1 MKHIVIIG
9 NGISGITTAR
19 HIRKLSDHKI
29 TVISSET
36 KYFFSRTALM
46 YIYMGHMT
54 YENTKPYEDSFWKK
68 NRIDLLNDHVL
79 SVKTKAKTL
88 TLQSGNSLTYDI
100 LVIASGSKSNMFG
113 WPGQELKGVQGLYSF
128 QDLERMEQATR
139 GIDRAVVVGG
149 GLIGIEM
156 VEMLLSRKIA
166 VTLLVREPEFWSN
179 VLPLQEAAM
188 ISRHVRSHHVELKL
202 ETELKEILS
211 DSKGCVQSIVT
222 NRNENIPCQFVGLTV
237 GVSPAIDFL
246 KDSGIETRR
255 GVLVNEFLETNVPDV
270 YALGDCVERTY
281 DLPNRKNIEQVWY
294 TGRMMGEVLGQTLC
308 GNKSKYEPGP
318 WFNSAKFFD
327 IEYQTYGNV
336 GNNLKSAEDEFYWEH
351 ASGLKS
357 MHFVWNKHTQQFLGV
372 NSFGIRLRHECF
384 DQWLRDNQSIQFV
397 INHLKEANFDP
408 EFFDRHE
415 DDIGKQFFQTF
426 PDLNVSTTLTSTP

>member
-1 MKHIVIIG
+1 MIIG

-100 LVIASGSKSNMFG
+100 LVIASGSKSNTFG

-294 TGRMMGEVLGQTLC
+294 TGRMMGEVLAQTLC

-327 IEYQTYGNV
+327 IEYQTYGKV
-336 GNNLKSAEDEFYWEH
+336 GNKLKSTEDEFYWEH

-357 MHFVWNKHTQQFLGV
+357 MHFIWNKLTKQFLGV

-384 DQWLRDNQSIQFV
+384 DHWLRDNQSIQFV

-415 DDIGKQFFQTF
+415 DSIVKQFFQTF
-426 PDLNVSTTLTSTP
+426 PDLNVSTTLTST